1 VAERRP
7 PRVAPPRQGGSA
19 SQRQSEAPQ
28 RPDAE
33 RREPPRTQAPRAS
46 GAAGAR
52 PQTPSATQRSGKVV
66 VRGRRRPATRASMQT
81 PPEAPARREPV
92 TAPKAPWERVRTS
105 SLPAT
110 PVSTR
115 MQDRLKERKRTE
127 RRRSGTRIAGY
138 AAIASAIGMALWGVI
153 ASPLFALDEGKV
165 EVSGVTAE
173 IDPAAVQAIVDER
186 AGDSLI
192 TLNVRGI
199 AADLS
204 AVTGVR
210 DATVERV
217 WPQGLRVTLV
227 ARHPVAAIPSG
238 NQFILLDA
246 DAVEVGTVDAAPAD
260 LPIVTVP
267 LGEQRVLDAVV
278 TVVRSLPV
286 EVLARVQGIGA
297 QTEDS
302 VQFTL
307 RDGPRVEWGS
317 SEDSALKAQVLT
329 VMLDSGQASGVSV
342 VDVSAPTLPITRTEG

>member
-1 VAERRP
+1 MAERRP
-7 PRVAPPRQGGSA
+7 PRVAPQRQGSGA
-19 SQRQSEAPQ
+19 NQRPADAAQ

-33 RREPPRTQAPRAS
+33 RREAPRKPAPRKTAPT
-46 GAAGAR
+46 GAKPDKAQS
-52 PQTPSATQRSGKVV
+52 PLRSGKIV
-66 VRGRRRPATRASMQT
+66 VRGKRRPAARAAMAT
-81 PPEAPARREPV
+81 PPEAPSRREPV
-92 TAPKAPWERVRTS
+92 TAPRAPWERVKTS
-105 SLPAT
+105 SIPTA

-115 MQDRLKERKRTE
+115 MQDRLKERQRTE

-138 AAIASAIGMALWGVI
+138 AAIASAIGLALWGVI
-153 ASPLFALDEGKV
+153 ASPLFALDEDKV
-165 EVSGVTAE
+165 ELSGVTAE
-173 IDPAAVQAIVDER
+173 IDPAAVQAIVEDR

-204 AVTGVR
+204 GVTGVR

-238 NQFILLDA
+238 DQFILLDA

-286 EVLARVQGIGA
+286 EVLSRVQGIGA

-302 VQFTL
+302 VEFTL

-329 VMLDSGQASGVSV
+329 VMLDSGQASGVAV
-342 VDVSAPTLPITRTEG
+342 VDVSAPTLPITRTTE